1 MGVVANFRYRRI
13 SQSATVNDLLKETFR
28 KGIHFCASLVPAFA
42 AWNFSLTILALS
54 TVISVYVVCEYR
66 RLGGNAVPIVSRIT
80 SYAAR
85 RRDDG
90 RFVLGPVTMGL
101 GVLFSLLLF
110 PQEFARY
117 GIFALAFGDGIASL
131 AGKMFGKHPIPHGR
145 GKTFEGSTAC
155 FCAVFLSS
163 LILTGHPVESIA
175 IALVAMAIEI
185 LPLKDYDN
193 IFIPILIGAFVQMIH

>member
-1 MGVVANFRYRRI
+1 MGIVANFRYRRI
-13 SQSATVNDLLKETFR
+13 SQNATVNDLLKETFR

-42 AWNFSLTILALS
+42 AWNYSWTVLSLS
-54 TVISVYVVCEYR
+54 VVISLYIVCEYR
-66 RLGGNAVPIVSRIT
+66 RIGGNAVPIVSHIT

-90 RFVLGPVTMGL
+90 HFVLGPVTMGL

-110 PQEFARY
+110 PLDVAQY

-131 AGKMFGKHPIPHGR
+131 AGKLFGKNPIPHGR

-155 FCAVFLSS
+155 FCAVFLSAVIVS
-163 LILTGHPVESIA
+163 GRPVESIA

-193 IFIPILIGAFVQMIH
+193 LVIPLSIAAFVQMIQ